1 MVSHHGDPSLGIS
14 GKIAVQCF
22 NLATCRTDRLYHNC
36 SHTSQRTAQ
45 KDRAL
50 VETLA
55 FRHIRVV
62 HDECAMCP
70 NGMKFSVSLIL
81 KPRGRDA
88 LVYRATELAGQE
100 GVHLAVTCR

>member
-1 MVSHHGDPSLGIS
+1 VSHHGDPSLGIS

-36 SHTSQRTAQ
+36 SHTSQRTVG
-45 KDRAL
+45 KGRAL

-62 HDECAMCP
+62 HDECAMFP

-81 KPRGRDA
+81 KPRGRDT

-100 GVHLAVTCR
+100 GVHLAVACR